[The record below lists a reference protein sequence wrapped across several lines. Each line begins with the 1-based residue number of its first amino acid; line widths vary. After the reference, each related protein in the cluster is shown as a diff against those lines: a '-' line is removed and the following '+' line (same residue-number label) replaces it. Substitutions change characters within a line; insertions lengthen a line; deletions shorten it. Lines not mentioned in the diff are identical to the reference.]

1 MSDIGYFSMY
11 ARFETESMED
21 AAAFLGADNIIGDA
35 FSIEQE
41 YVDGKRTAWIVNPFG
56 KRMGTIDEKTAEKV
70 DLCNAKG
77 WNTVAL
83 LALVAFT
90 EKPEPGLY
98 WGRFL
103 SFPMTQNMKSPSLR
117 S

>member
-11 ARFETESMED
+11 ARFETESKED

-56 KRMGTIDEKTAEKV
+56 KRMGTIDEKTWGSS
-70 DLCNAKG
+70 LAKEYVP
-77 WNTVAL
+77 TSP
-83 LALVAFT
+83 LVAIPLRRSS
-90 EKPEPGLY
+90 KLMANGSLR
-98 WGRFL
+98 GA
-103 SFPMTQNMKSPSLR
+103 SPSLTR
-117 S
+117 TRAPLG